1 MQPPSYC
8 RSSSTKTHWVLF
20 LSDVSFAR
28 TLIVPGCQGARF
40 SRRVV
45 GILPCSL
52 VCPLRRYGRFSPL
65 QDYIPCKNAT
75 YESIGVGHSSDV
87 YLLFNEAIV
96 GALASVLTCAA
107 ICVSVG
113 RCLRSYNCPVSAL
126 RLFGRKKA
134 SFSELPKSFGVGRHN
149 PDGCALHIFTAPAVY
164 FCEPARPMPACG
176 GACVLATVVH
186 RSPAVRYCMQCVVLA
201 IFLLYFSD

>member
-1 MQPPSYC
+1 M
-8 RSSSTKTHWVLF
+8 
-20 LSDVSFAR
+20 SDVSFAR

-134 SFSELPKSFGVGRHN
+134 SFSEICQN
-149 PDGCALHIFTAPAVY
+149 PSGW
-164 FCEPARPMPACG
+164 G
-176 GACVLATVVH
+176 GTI
-186 RSPAVRYCMQCVVLA
+186 RTDVRCT
-201 IFLLYFSD
+201 FLLRRPYTFVNPPVPCLRAAVHAC